1 MRIKLI
7 IISILF
13 VLSAIIALQNTIEV
27 DLKFLFLTINGS
39 LIVMIVVIFILG
51 LVTGIAVASTYE
63 RKKRIKDKA
72 DDKLR
77 KESE

>member
-27 DLKFLFLTINGS
+27 DLKFLFLTIKGP
-39 LIVMIVVIFILG
+39 LIVMIVVICILG

-63 RKKRIKDKA
+63 RKKRSKDKA

>member
-63 RKKRIKDKA
+63 RKKRLKNKA

-77 KESE
+77 KETE

>member
-27 DLKFLFLTINGS
+27 DLKFLFLTIKGP

-51 LVTGIAVASTYE
+51 LVTRIVVASTYE
-63 RKKRIKDKA
+63 RKKRSKDKA

>member
-27 DLKFLFLTINGS
+27 DLYFLFLTINGP
-39 LIVMIVVIFILG
+39 LIVMIAVIFILG
-51 LVTGIAVASTYE
+51 LITGIVVASTYE
-63 RKKRIKDKA
+63 RKKRLKDKA
-72 DDKLR
+72 DDKLG
-77 KESE
+77 KATE

>member
-1 MRIKLI
+1 MQIKLI

-27 DLKFLFLTINGS
+27 DLKFLFLTLKGP

-51 LVTGIAVASTYE
+51 LVTGIGIASAYE
-63 RKKRIKDKA
+63 RKKRLKDNA
-72 DDKLR
+72 DDKLK
-77 KESE
+77 KETE

>member
-1 MRIKLI
+1 MRFKLI

-13 VLSAIIALQNTIEV
+13 LLSAIIALQNTIEV
-27 DLKFLFLTINGS
+27 DLKFLFLTIKGP

-63 RKKRIKDKA
+63 RKKRLKDKS